1 MGMVIWAGIELPW
14 VSWITDL
21 PATTAATAPEFAEQ
35 RCRVFAH
42 RLTHSKAAAAADSEE
57 VKFAGGRWVTPEE
70 LAGVEE
76 AGELECDGQ
85 EVRDSR
91 LFSRI

>member
-1 MGMVIWAGIELPW
+1 MDRSIVIIFDGDYICWAGIELPW

-42 RLTHSKAAAAADSEE
+42 RLTPSKAAAAAESEDTQ
-57 VKFAGGRWVTPEE
+57 VKFAGGRWVTP
-70 LAGVEE
+70 
-76 AGELECDGQ
+76 
-85 EVRDSR
+85 
-91 LFSRI
+91 

>member
-1 MGMVIWAGIELPW
+1 MGRAIVIIFDEMVIWAGIELPW

-42 RLTHSKAAAAADSEE
+42 RLTPSKAAAAAESEE
-57 VKFAGGRWVTPEE
+57 VKFAGGRWVTP
-70 LAGVEE
+70 
-76 AGELECDGQ
+76 
-85 EVRDSR
+85 
-91 LFSRI
+91 